1 VVRQGADL
9 VNRQTGSARLFIGD
23 LESSD
28 FELPNGTLSVRSL
41 RSPNKT
47 GPNEDAAAVIAVR
60 DDALVLAVADGV
72 GGSPAGCEA
81 STIAVET
88 LKETL
93 ATAATADSLRGPILD
108 ALEKAND
115 NILNSGKRSATTL
128 VVAEIVGDQLRC
140 YHVGD
145 SELIVTG
152 QRGRIKQRIIPHS
165 PTGFAIEAG
174 LLDEDEAV
182 QHEQRH
188 IIFNVIGA
196 PDMRVDIST
205 AIQLAPLDTVLLTSD
220 GVLDNLYV
228 DEIVNLIRSGPLDR
242 AADQLAAAARERMES
257 QRGSNPSKPDDMS
270 FVLYRG
276 RRRGR

>member
-1 VVRQGADL
+1 